1 MVILAK
7 NVTVKGLKADPIEKK
22 ETEMVERKG
31 IGHPDSVADGIS
43 EQVSRGLS
51 RYYLKHY
58 GRVLHHN
65 TDECQIVGGQAKP
78 MFGGGVVS
86 EPIYILLVGRATTKV
101 NGETIPFK

>member
-1 MVILAK
+1 MAK
-7 NVTVKGLKADPIEKK
+7 NITVKDLKVEPVEIR

-51 RYYLKHY
+51 RYYVQHF

-65 TDECQIVGGQAKP
+65 TDECQVVGGQSIPA
-78 MFGGGVVS
+78 FGGGKVT
-86 EPIYILLVGRATTKV
+86 EPVAD
-101 NGETIPFK
+101 EA